1 MLKKIALICLLLTS
15 AAPFLAAADNASPIG
30 LWRTIDDVTGN
41 EKSLVRI
48 TEVNGE
54 YRGTI
59 EKLFRQP
66 NEEQNPLCEKCTG
79 DKKDKPVIGMM
90 IITGMRADDKIFAG
104 GSILDPNNGK
114 VYKSKMW
121 LEDQGKKL
129 HVRGFIGM
137 ALLGRTQIWLREQ

>member
-1 MLKKIALICLLLTS
+1 MIRKLALLCLLLTG
-15 AAPFLAAADNASPIG
+15 ATPFAAADNASPVG
-30 LWRTIDDVTGN
+30 LWRTIDDVSGK

-48 TEVNGE
+48 VDVHGE

-59 EKLFRQP
+59 EKLFREP
-66 NEEQNPLCEKCTG
+66 NEDPNPLCDKCSG

-90 IITGMRADDKIFAG
+90 IITGMRADGEVFAG
-104 GSILDPNNGK
+104 GSILDPKNGK

-121 LEDQGKKL
+121 LEEQGKKL

-137 ALLGRTQIWLREQ
+137 SLLGRTQVWLREQ